1 MDSGFYAACTALM
14 SRTQALDTVANN
26 LANAS
31 TSGYRAQYNVFRSA
45 LANASGRPMS
55 ELNQATNDYGVL
67 SGTRLDLAQGS
78 LEKTGNDLDF
88 AIEGPGFFVVQTPNG
103 RFFTRNGQ
111 FKVSAQGQLVT
122 QEGDPVMGE
131 QGIIPVVGGGPLSV
145 SPDGTV
151 STNGGIVGKLK
162 LVDLAANANLQT
174 VGKTYYSAPPADE
187 RPAAQASVHQKM
199 LEASNVNPVTSV
211 VNLIGVQRTAEMMR
225 HALSMFYSQMDRTAT
240 QDLPQTGTAS

>member
-26 LANAS
+26 LANTS

-67 SGTRLDLAQGS
+67 SGTRLDLSQGP

-88 AIEGPGFFVVQTPNG
+88 GIEGSGFFVVQTPSG

-131 QGIIPVVGGGPLSV
+131 QGIIPVVGAGPLSV

-151 STNGGIVGKLK
+151 STNGAVVGKLK
-162 LVDLAANANLQT
+162 LVDFAPTANLQT

-187 RPAAQASVHQKM
+187 QPAAKASIRQGT

-211 VNLIGVQRTAEMMR
+211 VNLIGIQRTAEMMR
-225 HALSMFYSQMDRTAT
+225 HALSMFYSQMDKTAT
-240 QDLPQTGTAS
+240 QDLPQTGS

>member
-1 MDSGFYAACTALM
+1 MESGFYAACTALM

-67 SGTRLDLAQGS
+67 SGTRLDLAQGP

-88 AIEGPGFFVVQTPNG
+88 ALEGPGFFVVQAPSG

-111 FKVSAQGQLVT
+111 FMVSARGQLVT

-131 QGIIPVVGGGPLSV
+131 QGVIPVVGGGAPSV

-151 STNGGIVGKLK
+151 SVNGAVVGKLK
-162 LVDLAANANLQT
+162 LVDFGPNANLQT

-187 RPAAQASVHQKM
+187 QPATKAAVKQGM

-211 VNLIGVQRTAEMMR
+211 VNLIGIQRTAEMMR
-225 HALSMFYSQMDRTAT
+225 HALSMFYSQMDKTAT
-240 QDLPQTGTAS
+240 QDLPQTGT